1 MARFFQISG
10 EVSSNPHIEE
20 VLLHRYG
27 NGIEYILRKPFE
39 EGAQFIIQSIKA
51 HQEDRLYRW
60 WCAIVPNMTSE
71 TFMSFEDFRD
81 RMTGANIDKRP
92 AEEILAEAEEIE
104 KRLKHGS

>member
-1 MARFFQISG
+1 
-10 EVSSNPHIEE
+10 
-20 VLLHRYG
+20 
-27 NGIEYILRKPFE
+27 
-39 EGAQFIIQSIKA
+39 
-51 HQEDRLYRW
+51 
-60 WCAIVPNMTSE
+60 MTSE